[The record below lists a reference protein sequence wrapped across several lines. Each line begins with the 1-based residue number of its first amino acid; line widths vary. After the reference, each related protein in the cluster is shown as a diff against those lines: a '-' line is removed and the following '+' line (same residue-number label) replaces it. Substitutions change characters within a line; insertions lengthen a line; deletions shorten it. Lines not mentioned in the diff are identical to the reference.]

1 MALAARDREFRLP
14 KISYLEFKQVEM
26 DRVLTALFARLQH
39 NGYSN
44 RLRRRTDLTVD
55 VFVEE
60 FMSCPEIFANF
71 AQHTD
76 IVRRWTE
83 THLLDLVNRGR
94 ATEKVAAPRPLHGY
108 TYLFRNPYHCRDYGA
123 AQHIY
128 EVLYSAHGGSKALEH
143 LKAFFFPGID
153 AATGKEEAGITIDV
167 ETQAL
172 LRLSKK
178 LIQDDLADMSV
189 KRESYQPLLQQSAD
203 IMAEDILRLL
213 AYQSFIPR
221 SVMVD
226 YIKILLAFHLALYHL
241 RLFKLLPDLV
251 RRQGARVP
259 DQEQI
264 GILVDIA
271 NIPGTPVAQLAE
283 QSADIHYR
291 RIPAFVRAHYAVKK
305 LDQFVSYLSKQPGK
319 APTPARGY
327 FTVEEVLAYL
337 GSQAASE
344 RNPFFKQRMAGV
356 LEGSNADG
364 DEIPPELQ
372 AILDLEL
379 PPFETYVEI
388 VTSIRGPY
396 FRRYIT
402 ETMDTLLLKNRPGAL
417 LGQQRASG
425 SRRRCILDA
434 KLLEVLLQVAVLR
447 PSDSQGFV
455 TCPVRIDE
463 LLEWFRKRYGIHVD
477 RLPKGDGWE
486 EPGINELRALRDN
499 AQAFRR
505 RLREI
510 GFYEDLSDAYITQVV
525 SPRYEIAETSS
536 GGAQ

>member
-1 MALAARDREFRLP
+1 MSLAAKDREFRLP

-26 DRVLTALFARLQH
+26 DRVLTGLFARLQH

-44 RLRRRTDLTVD
+44 RLRRRKDITTDA
-55 VFVEE
+55 FVEE

-71 AQHTD
+71 AQHPD

-94 ATEKVAAPRPLHGY
+94 ATENVAAPRPLHGY
-108 TYLFRNPYHCRDYGA
+108 TYLFRNPNHCRDYGA

-128 EVLYSAHGGSKALEH
+128 EVLYSADGGSKALEH
-143 LKAFFFPGID
+143 LKSFFFPGVD
-153 AATGKEEAGITIDV
+153 AATGKEEVGITIDV

-203 IMAEDILRLL
+203 TMAEDILRLL

-221 SVMVD
+221 SVMVE

-251 RRQGARVP
+251 RRQGVRVP

-271 NIPGTPVAQLAE
+271 NIPGTPIAQLAE

-305 LDQFVSYLSKQPGK
+305 MDQFVSYLSKQPGK
-319 APTPARGY
+319 APTPERGY
-327 FTVEEVLAYL
+327 FSVEETLAYL
-337 GSQAASE
+337 GSQVAGE
-344 RNPFFKQRMAGV
+344 RNPYFKQRMAGV
-356 LEGSNADG
+356 LDGSNGEG
-364 DEIPPELQ
+364 DELPPELQ

-388 VTSIRGPY
+388 VASIRGPY
-396 FRRYIT
+396 YRRYIT
-402 ETMDTLLLKNRPGAL
+402 ETMDSLLLKNRPGAV

-425 SRRRCILDA
+425 SRRRFILDSR
-434 KLLEVLLQVAVLR
+434 LLEVLIQIAVLR
-447 PSDSQGFV
+447 PTDATGFV
-455 TCPVRIDE
+455 TCPMRIDE
-463 LLEWFRKRYGIHVD
+463 LLEWFRKRYGIHID
-477 RLPKGDGWE
+477 CLPQGDGWE
-486 EPGINELRALRDN
+486 ETGISELRALRDN

-525 SPRYEIAETSS
+525 SPRYEIAETVKE
-536 GGAQ
+536 GAQ